1 MNQYIGKA
9 MPRYDAQGQVS
20 GKVRYVDDIKVPG
33 MKCVKV
39 LRSPVHKG
47 VIRGLDFSKAMTVP
61 GVVGFITAQDIP
73 GKNAYGRFQD
83 MPVLAPDNRVRYR
96 GEPIAAV
103 VAVDQD
109 TALEALSL
117 VGLDIEEQTPVFDM
131 FEAMKPEAPLV
142 RHDSKSNLWVH
153 YPPDITEVTMI
164 KGSVEEG
171 MAQADQVIEGRYS
184 TGVQDH
190 VPMEPNVSLAYR
202 DEMGRLVIHTVSQT
216 IYAHLGMLCSI
227 LAMPMS
233 QIRYI
238 GGQVGGAFGGKNDIH
253 TDHIAALAVLKFG
266 HPVKYR
272 LSREEDLQFTTK
284 RGAFVLDFKTGVKN
298 DGRLTACRID
308 IWHDTGAYAGMS
320 PYGLEKCAMFAPGPY
335 DFPHI
340 KVTAR
345 TIFTNRPIS
354 SSMRG
359 FSVINGQVAS
369 EIHMNRV
376 AEALG
381 MDPWELRFMS
391 AWRDGDQGVTGYK
404 VRGAGALEAMK
415 KAAELA
421 GVKLPDKLMSMSSRG
436 RQAS

>member
-1 MNQYIGKA
+1 MNEYIGKA
-9 MPRYDAQGQVS
+9 MPRYDAEGQVT
-20 GKVRYVDDIKVPG
+20 GRVRYVDDIKVPG

-47 VIRGLDFSKAMTVP
+47 IIREMDFGRALKAP
-61 GVVGFITAQDIP
+61 GVVGFVTEEDIP

-83 MPVLAPDNRVRYR
+83 MPVLAPGGRVRYK

-103 VAVDQD
+103 VAADQA
-109 TALEALSL
+109 TALEALAL
-117 VGLDIEEQTPVFDM
+117 TRLDIEEQTPVFDM
-131 FEAMKPEAPLV
+131 FEAMRPDAPLV
-142 RHDSKSNLWVH
+142 RPDSTSNLWAH
-153 YPPDITEVTMI
+153 FPPNITELTMV
-164 KGSVEEG
+164 KGQVDEG

-190 VPMEPNVSLAYR
+190 VPMETNVSVAYR
-202 DEMGRLVIHTVSQT
+202 DDKGRLVIHTVSQT
-216 IYAHLGMLCSI
+216 IYAHLGMLCAI
-227 LAMPMS
+227 LDLPMS
-233 QIRYI
+233 QIRFI
-238 GGQVGGAFGGKNDIH
+238 GGRVGGAFGSKNDIH

-272 LSREEDLQFTTK
+272 LSRQEDLQFTTK
-284 RGAFVLDFKTGVKN
+284 RGAFVLDYKTGVKN
-298 DGRLTACRID
+298 DGRLTACQIA

-320 PYGLEKCAMFAPGPY
+320 PYGLEKCAMFATGPY
-335 DFPHI
+335 DIPHV
-340 KVTAR
+340 KVLAR

-359 FSVINGQVAS
+359 FSVINGQTVS

-381 MDPWELRFMS
+381 MDPWELRFIN

-415 KAAELA
+415 MAADLA
-421 GVKLPDKLMSMSSRG
+421 GIKIPPGLKTMSSR
-436 RQAS
+436 RR